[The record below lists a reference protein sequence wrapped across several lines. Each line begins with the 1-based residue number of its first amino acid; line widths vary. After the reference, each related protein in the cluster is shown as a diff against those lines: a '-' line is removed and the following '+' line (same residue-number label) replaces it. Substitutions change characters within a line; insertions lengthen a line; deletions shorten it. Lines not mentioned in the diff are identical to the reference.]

1 MGSVQ
6 SPALQ
11 FVLADVPGTPTPAP
25 ATVASETSTSAI
37 SVTFASVNTDVGGTD
52 VILHELEMDDG
63 LSGEFSTIFTSAHET
78 TYLVTD
84 GIVRGRYYRFR
95 YRV

>member
-1 MGSVQ
+1 M
-6 SPALQ
+6 
-11 FVLADVPGTPTPAP
+11 PGKPTPAP
-25 ATVASETSTSAI
+25 ATVASVTSTSAI
-37 SVTFASVNTDVGGTD
+37 SVTFPNVNTDVGGTD
-52 VILHELEMDDG
+52 VTLYELEMDDG
-63 LSGEFSTIFTSAHET
+63 LSGEFSVVFTSAHET